1 VRRLKLLIL
10 LFCLAISLPLAYV
23 VIQTYRGLDQEER
36 AQLRFFS
43 ETLFNE
49 IEADLAQLVQRE
61 ERRAV
66 DEYHFS
72 GSQESPLSRPP
83 SEPFILGYLQNNPDG
98 SFQTP
103 LVADLGNVPAA
114 QYDLIAAIKADNAL
128 FNRKK
133 FSIEPK
139 PPSRK
144 PPPKQPPKA
153 EEAKKAAAGF
163 ADRYL
168 SKSAA
173 KSTKSN
179 LGQKTVR
186 REAITAEQALNLAR
200 EDEAIVPSVSRRQ
213 TNPAAAADAAPAFQP
228 AGPLSEVVAP
238 GAEENAVPVERAAA
252 AVETFQVEVA
262 PLQSVYLRPGRYFVF
277 RRIVINNQ
285 IYRQGFLLDTEAFLQ
300 DLATRHFDAQP
311 MAQFTKLSLQVM
323 QNGRLQTPFE
333 SGAAVS
339 VATFAIDRT
348 FPAPFDFLSAA
359 LKVSDIPGSPARRAL
374 TFALVVLGLIMLLGL
389 VAIYQSARKVV
400 DLSER
405 RSQFVSSVTHEL
417 KTPLTNIRMYIEMLE
432 QGIAATPEREQDYLR
447 ILGSESVRLSR
458 LINNVLELA
467 KLENKQ
473 RHFDMREARIE
484 DVLAEVGAIM
494 AHKFGTGAVSPHHPC
509 RCGACICLRSRRLD
523 PSVDQCNRKQPQ
535 IRPQFSPQRDLH
547 HRRTGRGHGP
557 YRGDRQRSGHPL
569 PPAAQGLR

>member
-228 AGPLSEVVAP
+228 TGPLSEVVAP

-333 SGAAVS
+333 SGA
-339 VATFAIDRT
+339 
-348 FPAPFDFLSAA
+348 
-359 LKVSDIPGSPARRAL
+359 
-374 TFALVVLGLIMLLGL
+374 
-389 VAIYQSARKVV
+389 
-400 DLSER
+400 
-405 RSQFVSSVTHEL
+405 
-417 KTPLTNIRMYIEMLE
+417 
-432 QGIAATPEREQDYLR
+432 
-447 ILGSESVRLSR
+447 
-458 LINNVLELA
+458 
-467 KLENKQ
+467 
-473 RHFDMREARIE
+473 
-484 DVLAEVGAIM
+484 
-494 AHKFGTGAVSPHHPC
+494 
-509 RCGACICLRSRRLD
+509 RRL
-523 PSVDQCNRKQPQ
+523 
-535 IRPQFSPQRDLH
+535 
-547 HRRTGRGHGP
+547 G
-557 YRGDRQRSGHPL
+557 GDICD
-569 PPAAQGLR
+569 